1 MEATILLVLWEIII
15 LGLLL
20 PPQKIDIFQFTKRI
34 IISTKPQWWS
44 TLYTNKIILN
54 RIDLEK
60 INTYASDKLN
70 IYYGF
75 CKLDQIFSD
84 PKSQLL
90 KNWPPSAF
98 KNIFTI
104 VSSQS
109 ISHED
114 SNELYPELTS
124 NKMAQIWNNL
134 QLNNAKSIAD
144 VRASALEWYR
154 KNLQNWHVIFK
165 FYSISSTLML
175 LPTGL

>member
-44 TLYTNKIILN
+44 TLYINKIILN

-60 INTYASDKLN
+60 INTYALDKLN
-70 IYYGF
+70 MYILWIEKQV
-75 CKLDQIFSD
+75 CKLDQIFPD

-109 ISHED
+109 MSCTYSSPQNDLNNFVKFLLEIFH
-114 SNELYPELTS
+114 
-124 NKMAQIWNNL
+124 IWN
-134 QLNNAKSIAD
+134 KIIAEIKD
-144 VRASALEWYR
+144 FL
-154 KNLQNWHVIFK
+154 
-165 FYSISSTLML
+165 STW
-175 LPTGL
+175 